1 MAATVPSPSRGGLA
15 VRILIAVAVLVAV
28 CPTAAHAYVDF
39 GLGSYALQILVAWAL
54 AMAFVLRT
62 FWGRLVA
69 FFRKLLGR

>member
-1 MAATVPSPSRGGLA
+1 M
-15 VRILIAVAVLVAV
+15 RIIIAVLVLLASF
-28 CPTAAHAYVDF
+28 PTTAHAYVDF
-39 GLGSYALQILVAWAL
+39 GLGSYAFQILVAWAL